1 MGMKDIYIYIYIYK
15 QQTVAIEKKETWFKT
30 TGCYRQ
36 TLMTHGYERY
46 LLVLATLV
54 YTVIEVLKI
63 VDFCRKIL
71 AGSVFLVV
79 FGGNIE

>member
-1 MGMKDIYIYIYIYK
+1 
-15 QQTVAIEKKETWFKT
+15 
-30 TGCYRQ
+30 
-36 TLMTHGYERY
+36 MTHGYERY

-54 YTVIEVLKI
+54 HTVIEVLKI